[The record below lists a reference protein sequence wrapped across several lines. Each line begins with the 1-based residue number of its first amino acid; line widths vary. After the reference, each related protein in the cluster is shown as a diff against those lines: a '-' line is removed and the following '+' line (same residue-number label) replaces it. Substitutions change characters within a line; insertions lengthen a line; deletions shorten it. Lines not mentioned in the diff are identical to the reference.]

1 MYSAQGALMCNN
13 KTVEK
18 YENFPMTM
26 TTDQVPQTMQVPPV
40 AMTTDQVPQTMQVPP
55 VAMMSGYM
63 TPSMGFEGDVSGD
76 MVAPPSMSPIFESAP
91 APFMNPSQIERF
103 YEEASFAQRH
113 NV

>member
-1 MYSAQGALMCNN
+1 MRNCMYSAQGALMCNN

-18 YENFPMTM
+18 YENFPMT
-26 TTDQVPQTMQVPPV
+26 
-40 AMTTDQVPQTMQVPP
+40 MTTDQVPQTMQVPP